1 MFRGQFCLKNI
12 VGSARLEILSNN
24 HNAALVMER
33 LKNLHAIDT
42 PTSASLTSSSTAL
55 YFEGNY

>member
-1 MFRGQFCLKNI
+1 MFREQFCLKNI

-24 HNAALVMER
+24 HNVALVMQR
-33 LKNLHAIDT
+33 LKNLRAIDT

-55 YFEGNY
+55 

>member
-1 MFRGQFCLKNI
+1 MFREQFCLKNI

-24 HNAALVMER
+24 HNEALVMQR
-33 LKNLHAIDT
+33 LKNVRAIDT

-55 YFEGNY
+55 